1 MNINKKLEL
10 WTAEHLIT
18 EPQKNAIMN
27 FEATAKRPLFLYTL
41 LFLSSFCIGL
51 GCISLIASNWYH
63 IPHLVKLFGDFL
75 LLASLGAG
83 IYYTRL
89 HNKNFLTEAL
99 LMLYAILILAS
110 IGLVAQI
117 YQLPSHGYSAFLFWS
132 ILVSPLIYLSKKIPL
147 SLVWIPVFVVSVLD
161 LLSDFNWFNNFI
173 NDAIAFY
180 PGVLEFVVISVLVCI
195 YLAVLKRYFSVATI
209 TNAFKFWLLLLIITH
224 IVVLDIFSGNI
235 FYQMA
240 HSAGINLLIWI
251 GLSTATGA
259 LCYFTHN
266 RSEYYWSLMLF
277 IMAIISLFA
286 NILPEN
292 YDIHQLLGALRSFSV
307 LSLVV
312 YYAYKTNRIKLLNL
326 ASILIALRIFFVY
339 IQLFGSLLATGLGLI
354 SSGIVFLAIAYTWQ
368 KVRSV
373 ATAKIKEQK

>member
-10 WTAEHLIT
+10 WTAENLIT
-18 EPQKNAIMN
+18 KPQKNAIIN
-27 FEATAKRPLFLYTL
+27 FETTAKRPIFLYTL

-75 LLASLGAG
+75 LLSSLGAG
-83 IYYTRL
+83 IWYTSL
-89 HNKNFLTEAL
+89 HNKKILTEAL
-99 LMLYAILILAS
+99 LILYAILILAS

-117 YQLPSHGYSAFLFWS
+117 YQLPSHGYRAFLFWS
-132 ILVSPLIYLSKKIPL
+132 VLVSPLIYLSKKVPL
-147 SLVWIPVFVVSVLD
+147 SLVWMPVFVVSLLD
-161 LLSDFNWFNNFI
+161 LFSDFSWFNNFI
-173 NDAIAFY
+173 NHAIAFY
-180 PGVLEFVVISVLVCI
+180 PGVLEFAVIFVLVCF

-209 TNAFKFWLLLLIITH
+209 TNAFKFWLLLLIITY
-224 IVVLDIFSGNI
+224 VVILDIFSGNI
-235 FYQMA
+235 FHQIT
-240 HSAGINLLIWI
+240 HSAGINLPIWV
-251 GLSTATGA
+251 GLSIATGV

-277 IMAIISLFA
+277 ILANFLLFA
-286 NILPEN
+286 NALPEH
-292 YDIHQLLGALRSFSV
+292 YDLHELLGALLSFSM
-307 LSLVV
+307 LSLVI
-312 YYAYKTNRIKLLNL
+312 YYAYKTNRMKLLNL

-354 SSGIVFLAIAYTWQ
+354 SSGIVFLVIAYAWQ